1 MDIYRNSTHVIDN
14 FFNDIQ
20 PIIDLGNSLEYHN
33 NEAWPGL
40 RTDNLLQINNTLAVE
55 FAKFFAK
62 NIADKVFYGLSKF
75 EIDVRFHKNDLYD
88 VDEANSGW
96 IHNDDIDFAGL
107 VYLNKEEPNMSTG
120 TSIFDKT
127 LFEDFEAEDY
137 QSRKELNLK
146 KNVINKEIMSK
157 YNNSGF
163 ALVYDPVLKK
173 EKKISKK
180 IDNKS
185 LFIFHKNLKKNS
197 FVKITNPINQKT
209 VIAEVISNKVR
220 FSDFYNSVI
229 TSRIADELSLNLNE
243 PYIDLVLISQ
253 NSTFIAK
260 KAKTYNEEKKVAEKA
275 PVDGIQIDNL
285 GDVNQLKNE
294 AKKDNI
300 FSYSIKIADFY
311 YKDSAMN
318 MSNRIIDETNI
329 ANPVIKT
336 ISNTKYRV
344 LLGPFNDIKKLED
357 SFNEIKSLDFE
368 NIEILKDV

>member
-1 MDIYRNSTHVIDN
+1 MNYKSILIV
-14 FFNDIQ
+14 FFI
-20 PIIDLGNSLEYHN
+20 
-33 NEAWPGL
+33 
-40 RTDNLLQINNTLAVE
+40 
-55 FAKFFAK
+55 F
-62 NIADKVFYGLSKF
+62 
-75 EIDVRFHKNDLYD
+75 
-88 VDEANSGW
+88 
-96 IHNDDIDFAGL
+96 L
-107 VYLNKEEPNMSTG
+107 VGCEQN
-120 TSIFDKT
+120 
-127 LFEDFEAEDY
+127 
-137 QSRKELNLK
+137 NLK
-146 KNVINKEIMSK
+146 KDVVNREIMSK
-157 YNNSGF
+157 YKNSGF
-163 ALVYDPVLKK
+163 TLVYDPVLKK

-209 VIAEVISNKVR
+209 VIAEVISNKVS

-285 GDVNQLKNE
+285 GDVNQPKNK

-311 YKDSAMN
+311 YKDSAKN
-318 MSNRIIDETNI
+318 MSDRIIDETNI
-329 ANPVIKT
+329 TNPVIKT